1 MCVNPGPNCKDRN
14 SLDTVRCER
23 PARPLT
29 CLCCTWAH
37 CHTLGHNSPP
47 EQPRRYTSL
56 FAPPSAQQYR
66 APRRAG
72 TPEIRTFHMSLSCRG
87 ASPRPP
93 YVVCRKRATATHHA
107 ANIKRHR
114 RRERSAAV
122 LLLRCPASPQPLG
135 HPPKLRRGD
144 PQHARSQIPLRRECC
159 EPLNL
164 PTDRCVTG
172 KSCKSTTP
180 RAAGPRTF
188 VRGVDATD
196 AVITQTPS

>member
-135 HPPKLRRGD
+135 HPPTLRRGD
-144 PQHARSQIPLRRECC
+144 PRRTHERCDSTDARML
-159 EPLNL
+159 
-164 PTDRCVTG
+164 
-172 KSCKSTTP
+172 
-180 RAAGPRTF
+180 RAA
-188 VRGVDATD
+188 
-196 AVITQTPS
+196 